1 MSVEIFLF
9 MKIKKIHKKFIKNLR
24 KLWKYEKK
32 YAIIYWYCIVSS
44 HDGGIITRRKFNMK
58 TKVNTKSLV
67 ILGLMT
73 ALTMIFSFTPIGSIP
88 IGPLVITLN
97 VIPIAIAAV
106 TVGPVGSA
114 VIGGIFGLL
123 SFLQCFGIGV
133 PSGMGAVLVSINP
146 ILAFVQRFVP
156 RLLDG
161 IIVGFIAKGMSKVTN
176 NYVSYAVTGFFTA
189 FLNTAFFMSALVLLF
204 GNTDYVKELMGGKN
218 IIVLICTFVGINALV
233 EMAVCTFVT
242 GTVGAAL
249 NKAKFI
255 PNKSKAQA

>member
-1 MSVEIFLF
+1 
-9 MKIKKIHKKFIKNLR
+9 MKNHDFVCTIWNFAVLISFSFVNKLYICECRDIPVYEDKKFIKNLL
-24 KLWKYEKK
+24 KLWKYAKK

-114 VIGGIFGLL
+114 VIGGVFGLL
-123 SFLQCFGIGV
+123 SFC
-133 PSGMGAVLVSINP
+133 
-146 ILAFVQRFVP
+146 
-156 RLLDG
+156 
-161 IIVGFIAKGMSKVTN
+161 
-176 NYVSYAVTGFFTA
+176 
-189 FLNTAFFMSALVLLF
+189 SAS
-204 GNTDYVKELMGGKN
+204 E
-218 IIVLICTFVGINALV
+218 
-233 EMAVCTFVT
+233 
-242 GTVGAAL
+242 
-249 NKAKFI
+249 
-255 PNKSKAQA
+255 

>member
-1 MSVEIFLF
+1 
-9 MKIKKIHKKFIKNLR
+9 
-24 KLWKYEKK
+24 
-32 YAIIYWYCIVSS
+32 
-44 HDGGIITRRKFNMK
+44 MK

-114 VIGGIFGLL
+114 VIGGVFGLL

-133 PSGMGAVLVSINP
+133 PSGMGAALVAIDP
-146 ILAFVQRFVP
+146 VLAFVQRFVP

-189 FLNTAFFMSALVLLF
+189 FLNLS
-204 GNTDYVKELMGGKN
+204 
-218 IIVLICTFVGINALV
+218 LIHI
-233 EMAVCTFVT
+233 
-242 GTVGAAL
+242 
-249 NKAKFI
+249 
-255 PNKSKAQA
+255 